1 MKTRK
6 DPTTPGESVLSPDI
20 IPLVLPDDGIEPVLD
35 LIRSAQSTLLVK
47 QFSFTHPEILE
58 EILEAHRRG
67 VLVRVMLNPARPDG
81 RCDNAEFRQKMI
93 DEGISVRWTNPK
105 YLITHEKT
113 VIIDNEKALIAT
125 FNFNPKSFG
134 ETRDYGV
141 IITNISQVADMIA
154 CFTADWRRAGFNS
167 APDTGL
173 FWSCQNSRQTI
184 IRFLDSAVHTL
195 DIQHPKLVDT
205 TMIERILDAHD
216 RGVKV
221 RFLCGGKK
229 GMSEFTLTDTL
240 ASFRL
245 LQKFGIPVRKL
256 GRGLR
261 MHSKFI
267 LADGSRAMLSSMN
280 LCRDS
285 FEYRREIG
293 IIFGKGPALERFAS
307 VFNHDWEEGKNW
319 VIPDALST
327 IGYKWE
333 DEELSDDPDYTED

>member
-1 MKTRK
+1 MKAK
-6 DPTTPGESVLSPDI
+6 KQSEKESDTHQSEEI
-20 IPLVLPDDGIEPVLD
+20 IPLVMPDDGVEPVLE
-35 LIRSAQSTLLVK
+35 LIRSAQSTLLIK
-47 QFSFTHPEILE
+47 QFSFTHPDILE
-58 EILEAHRRG
+58 EVLDAHKRG
-67 VLVRVMLNPARPDG
+67 VLIRVMLNRERPDG
-81 RCDNAEFRQKMI
+81 RCDNAETHQTLLDAHI
-93 DEGISVRWTNPK
+93 DVKWTNPRYK
-105 YLITHEKT
+105 ITHEKT
-113 VIIDNEKALIAT
+113 IIVDNEKALIAT
-125 FNFNPKSFG
+125 FNLNPKSFG

-141 IITNISQVADMIA
+141 IISNIAQVADMIA

-167 APDTGL
+167 AQDTGL
-173 FWSCQNSRQTI
+173 FWSSQNSRQTI
-184 IRFLDSAVHTL
+184 LKFLDSAKETL

-205 TMIERILDAHD
+205 TLIERILDAKD

-245 LQKFGIPVRKL
+245 LQRFGIPIRRISK
-256 GRGLR
+256 GLR

-267 LADGSRAMLSSMN
+267 VIDGNTAMLSSMN

-293 IIFGKGPALERFAS
+293 IIFQNGLALNRFSS
-307 VFNHDWEEGKNW
+307 VFNSDWEDGRSWE
-319 VIPDALST
+319 IPDALNT
-327 IGYKWE
+327 LDYKWE